1 MPNIKLVVLPEFKEH
16 IALGAQENDWPRYY
30 QTVNHTG
37 LQLQR
42 RITGTRDTL
51 QQKLDEL
58 VRSWGKKYE
67 AQVAREANKQG
78 KDLASQLTADAQA
91 KIFSME
97 NLLNHTL
104 DINDEVDWETLK
116 NRQAYKK
123 ISFPDPSPELIEKP
137 KKPSLKK
144 PTLQKPTRPKHPE
157 YSKPEVTFFQRLTGR
172 RGAIEDEHFDAH
184 KKLVQTINDDWEL
197 QLAGWEVKR
206 AEQLTNWKE
215 EVARLKKQ
223 NDDVQNRWL
232 SEKREWDD
240 EQEAAKQKFDE
251 ARRLE
256 NQNLVELKKA
266 WQSGEEKA
274 VLEHACL
281 VLEQSDY
288 PDWFHCSYIVQY
300 DPEARLLKVEYKLP
314 NKDVVKIPKT
324 VRFVQTTGELTETLI
339 SNKAQKD
346 LYDSICYQVAL
357 RTVHEL
363 YEADSSN
370 NLEEILFNGVVE
382 YVDPSTGAEVSATI
396 MSAVFNRDKFL
407 ALNLDKIEPK
417 SCFKSFNG
425 VAATSLIGMAAIPPV
440 MNMDTEDRRFVDER
454 EVDADALTGQNL
466 AAMDWEEF
474 EHLVREV
481 FQREFSARGGEV
493 KVTQSSSDGGVDAV
507 AFDPD
512 PISGGK
518 IVIQAKR
525 YTKTVGVSAVRDLYG
540 TTMNEGASKGIL
552 VTTADFGPD
561 AYKFVAG
568 KPITLLNGGNLL
580 HLLSKHGMNATIN
593 LKQAR
598 KQLGL
603 D

>member
-1 MPNIKLVVLPEFKEH
+1 MPNKKLVVLPEFKKH
-16 IALGAQENDWPRYY
+16 IKLGEQEYNWRSDRYY

-58 VRSWGKKYE
+58 VRSWSKKYA
-67 AQVAREANKQG
+67 AQLAREANTQG

-123 ISFPDPSPELIEKP
+123 ADFPKPSPEMSEIS

-144 PTLQKPTRPKHPE
+144 PTRPKQPK
-157 YSKPEVTFFQRLTGR
+157 YSKPEVTLFQRLTGR
-172 RGAIEDEHFDAH
+172 RGAIEDEHLDAH
-184 KKLVQTINDDWEL
+184 NKLIQKINDDWEL
-197 QLAGWEVKR
+197 QLAGWEAKR
-206 AEQLTNWKE
+206 AKQLSKWKE
-215 EVARLKKQ
+215 GVARLSKQ
-223 NDDVQNRWL
+223 NDDIQKRWL

-240 EQEAAKQKFDE
+240 EQEAKKQTFDKVK
-251 ARRLE
+251 RLE
-256 NQNLVELKKA
+256 NQSLVELKKA
-266 WQSGEEKA
+266 WQNGEEEA

-281 VLEQSDY
+281 VLDQSDY
-288 PDWFHCSYIVQY
+288 PDWLHCSYIVQF
-300 DPEARLLKVEYKLP
+300 DPDTRLLKVEYKLP
-314 NKDVVKIPKT
+314 SKDVVKIPKT
-324 VRFVQTTGELTETLI
+324 VRFVQTTGELTETPI

-363 YEADSSN
+363 YEADSCKN
-370 NLEEILFNGVVE
+370 VEEILFNGVVE

-396 MSAVFNRDKFL
+396 MSAIFNREKFL
-407 ALNLDKIEPK
+407 ALSLDKIEPK

-440 MNMDTEDRRFVDER
+440 MHMDTEDRRFVDER
-454 EVDADALTGQNL
+454 AVDADALSGQNL

-598 KQLGL
+598 KELGL